1 MELELKTDLI
11 PAREK
16 SDRLLIVLHGLGDSM
31 EGYREIPEML
41 RIPWLNFLL
50 VNAPDPYYS
59 GFSWYDLNGDS
70 TPGVLRSR
78 KMLTALLD
86 SLASKFPTERTGLF
100 GFSQG
105 CLMTLET
112 GLRYPKKLACLI
124 GISGYLNDANLLISE
139 MPAAA
144 KEQRVLW
151 THGTRDP
158 LIPLAPVR
166 AQMEQIKQ
174 AGVSVEWHEFQ
185 KEHTIAMR
193 EVDVIREFLVKSF
206 DTAP

>member
-1 MELELKTDLI
+1 MELQLKTDLV

-16 SDRLLIVLHGLGDSM
+16 SDRLLVVLHGLGDSM
-31 EGYREIPEML
+31 EGYRDTPEML
-41 RIPWLNFLL
+41 RLPWLNYLL
-50 VNAPDPYYS
+50 VNAPDPYYT
-59 GFSWYDLNGDS
+59 GFSWYDFAGDS

-78 KMLTALLD
+78 KLLTTLIEKMATT
-86 SLASKFPTERTGLF
+86 FPAEKIGVF

-124 GISGYLNDANLLISE
+124 GVSGYLNDPNTLISDL
-139 MPAAA
+139 PPIA
-144 KEQRVLW
+144 KDQRILW

-166 AQMEQIKQ
+166 AQMEQLRQ
-174 AGVSVEWHEFQ
+174 AGLRIQWEEFQ
-185 KEHTIAMR
+185 KEHTIALR
-193 EVDVIREFLVKSF
+193 EIDVIREFLTKSF
-206 DTAP
+206 GD

>member
-1 MELELKTDLI
+1 MELELKTDLV

-31 EGYREIPEML
+31 EGYRDTPEML
-41 RIPWLNFLL
+41 RLPWLNYLL
-50 VNAPDPYYS
+50 VNAPDPYYG
-59 GFSWYDLNGDS
+59 GFSWYDFAGDS

-78 KMLTALLD
+78 KLLTALID
-86 SLASKFPTERTGLF
+86 KMAAQFPAEKIGVF

-112 GLRYPKKLACLI
+112 GLRYPRKLAALV
-124 GISGYLNDANLLISE
+124 GISGYLNDPNLLISE
-139 MPAAA
+139 LAPPA

-166 AQMEQIKQ
+166 AQMEQLRQ
-174 AGVSVEWHEFQ
+174 AGVQIQWEEFQ
-185 KEHTIAMR
+185 KEHTIALR
-193 EVDVIREFLVKSF
+193 EIDAIREFLAKSF
-206 DTAP
+206 AD